1 MQRDIKKVKLEYCSW
16 KIEENKNNPQK
27 LWEQLKSLGYST
39 KQKENAKVVLD
50 IDKEHC
56 HDSNVI
62 ANYINHFFTNVA
74 STLVSKLPPCPKLFD
89 FNSDIFKQFYKLVL
103 ENNLHLDLSPVT
115 EDEKLNHRVRQ
126 YWWSMCTSKTNYLFS
141 KCIFI

>member
-1 MQRDIKKVKLEYCSW
+1 MQRDIKKVKSEYFSC
-16 KIEENKNNPQK
+16 KIEENKNNPKK

-39 KQKENAKVVLD
+39 KQKVNAKIVLD

-89 FNSDIFKQFYKLVL
+89 FNS
-103 ENNLHLDLSPVT
+103 
-115 EDEKLNHRVRQ
+115 LN
-126 YWWSMCTSKTNYLFS
+126 S
-141 KCIFI
+141 FINKFL